1 MPRRTREGETTV
13 EERLVRL
20 GLLVGEEGLAKL
32 ARAHV
37 CVVGLGGVGGSCV
50 MALARSGVGEL
61 TLIDGDAVEKSN
73 FNRQAIADEGTLGM
87 PKPEAAA
94 AKVAAVNPGIRVHG
108 VSARLTPE
116 NVAEFVPGDCDFII
130 DCIDDMPVKVAL
142 ALFADGRGIAH
153 VSSMGTARK
162 WHPERLAFADIYST
176 KVCPVCKAMR
186 KRLKDAGVERLQVL
200 YSEET
205 PAVQVP
211 GPGGDVPLG
220 STAFVPPVAGI
231 MLAGH
236 AVRTILGVE

>member
-1 MPRRTREGETTV
+1 MAD
-13 EERLVRL
+13 ERLIRL
-20 GLLVGEEGLAKL
+20 ELLVGEDGIAKL

-50 MALARSGVGEL
+50 MALARSGVGQL
-61 TLIDGDAVEKSN
+61 TLIDGDAVEMSN
-73 FNRQAIADEGTLGM
+73 FNRQAIADGQTLGL

-94 AKVAAVNPGIRVHG
+94 AKVAAINPAIRIDG
-108 VSARLTPE
+108 VSVRLTPE
-116 NVAEFVPGDCDFII
+116 NLAEFIPHDCDFII

-142 ALFADGRGIAH
+142 AVFAAARGIAH

-162 WHPERLAFADIYST
+162 WHPEKLAFADIYDT

-186 KRLKDAGVERLQVL
+186 KRLREAGVEKLQVL
-200 YSEET
+200 YSEEI
-205 PAVQVP
+205 PAEQVP
-211 GPGGDVPLG
+211 APGGDVPLG

-236 AVRTILGVE
+236 AVRTILGME